1 MLRMIDDIRRR
12 PVVGAILALLAA
24 GALSGCGGMSMMGGD
39 KLSFALVAA
48 NSAPATDSVKHL
60 LVLSGHGKFTADS
73 VRGRGNYTYTDAA
86 TKVPK
91 KILSTGRWKATDV
104 ISWTPS
110 EGGATYGHVRP
121 GVLDLRID
129 IMQDEGPV
137 IEGAIL
143 RINCNVGSAGIK
155 NKDPDSG
162 EKLAEGYWLTI
173 PDGASFGPTTG
184 VGTFAPRDPIV
195 GLTEIAR

>member
-1 MLRMIDDIRRR
+1 MIHMIINIRRR

-24 GALSGCGGMSMMGGD
+24 GALSGCGNLAMMGGD
-39 KLSFALVAA
+39 KLSFTLVAVD
-48 NSAPATDSVKHL
+48 NAPPTDGVKHL

-73 VRGRGNYTYTDAA
+73 VRGRGNYTYLDAA

-91 KILSTGRWKATDV
+91 TILSSGTWKATEV
-104 ISWTPS
+104 IRWTPA
-110 EGGATYGHVRP
+110 EGGATYGPVRP

-129 IMQDEGPV
+129 LIQDEGPV

-184 VGTFAPRDPIV
+184 VGTFAPRDPII
-195 GLTEIAR
+195 GITEIAR

>member
-24 GALSGCGGMSMMGGD
+24 GALSGCGGMAMTGGD
-39 KLSFALVAA
+39 KLSFTLVAVD
-48 NSAPATDSVKHL
+48 NAPPTGGVKHT

-73 VRGRGNYTYTDAA
+73 VRGRGNYTYVDGA
-86 TKVPK
+86 TKVPRT
-91 KILSTGRWKATDV
+91 ILSSGTWKATEV
-104 ISWTPS
+104 IKWTPS
-110 EGGATYGHVRP
+110 EGGATYGRIRP

-129 IMQDEGPV
+129 ITQDDGPV

-155 NKDPDSG
+155 NKDPGSG
-162 EKLAEGYWLTI
+162 ENLAEGYWLTI

-184 VGTFAPRDPIV
+184 VGTFAPRKPILGV
-195 GLTEIAR
+195 TEIAL